1 MNFRFHEAADEEA
14 IAITA
19 YYEQQRPG
27 LGQEFAV
34 EIEAAIRRILSF
46 PDAWPPYD
54 EGTRICRTK
63 RFPYGIVYERDE
75 KMITILA
82 VMHLR
87 RDPGYW
93 KGRT

>member
-34 EIEAAIRRILSF
+34 EMKRPS
-46 PDAWPPYD
+46 DASCRSRTLGHRTTKALGFVERKD
-54 EGTRICRTK
+54 FRTESSMSATRK
-63 RFPYGIVYERDE
+63 
-75 KMITILA
+75 
-82 VMHLR
+82 
-87 RDPGYW
+87 
-93 KGRT
+93 